1 MKHTLTLINRYLLK
15 NDLFNDVSHIGGNNT
30 QCQVKMS
37 VTSNLYRFIEK
48 MKKYTKC
55 RISLRLHKATDEGT
69 ITFRRYK

>member
-1 MKHTLTLINRYLLK
+1 MKHTLTLINRYLLQ

-55 RISLRLHKATDEGT
+55 SISLRLHKATDEGT